1 MDIYEF
7 YSGRSFDAYR
17 ELGAHV
23 KKEVTGKKTVV
34 SGVEFVTYAPNA
46 LGVNVIGEFNDW
58 NETVMER
65 CYDGSFFKVFVPE
78 ARPGMMY
85 KYKIYHR
92 DGSSM
97 EHCDPYGFG
106 MELRPAF
113 ASIIRDMDT
122 YRFHDAKWM
131 KNRSVCQG
139 SPLNIYEV
147 HLGSWRTKPVF
158 DEQGNPLTPEEIVES
173 NRVAESWYTYKEIA
187 PMLAEYVKEQ
197 GYNYVEFMPLSEH
210 PSDQSWGYQNTG
222 FFSPTSR
229 YGTAD
234 DLKEMIDILH
244 QHNIGT
250 ILDFVPVHF
259 ALDGYGLARY
269 DGTALYEYPS
279 NDVGYS
285 EWGSMNFIHSKGEVR
300 SFLQSA
306 ANYWLSEYHFDG
318 LRMDAISRIIYWMGD
333 ESRGVNDRAVDFIRN
348 MNQGLKD
355 RHPSIILCA
364 EDSTDFKGTTKE
376 TKYGGLGFDY
386 KWDMGWMN
394 DTLNFFRT
402 LPFVRGE
409 HYHDLTFSM
418 MYNYNERYLLP
429 LSHDE
434 VVHGKATIIQKMAG
448 MYEEKFPQAKALYAY
463 MYAHPG
469 KKLNFMGNEIGQFR
483 EWDEKREQDWDLLK
497 YPNHDSFHQYMK
509 ALNKIYMKEPALSA
523 WDDDPNG
530 FAWIL
535 CGKENDVVY
544 IFQREVNEDKVIV
557 VLNLSG
563 LVYKNYHFNYGNGDT
578 MKVLINS
585 DWNKFGGST
594 KDTEKTIKGVNG
606 DFGFDLPA
614 FSGIYLKPVD

>member
-92 DGSSM
+92 DGSST

-158 DEQGNPLTPEEIVES
+158 DEQGNPLTPEEIAES